1 MTQASADV
9 TLAGQHLSLR
19 ADRSVWVHAT
29 PHVALHADG
38 RWDAEPD
45 TLLVA
50 DVHLGKAHQYRAH
63 GLPLGE
69 AVTEGSN
76 ARTLARLLHALRETG
91 ASRLVVLGDLF
102 HGPAVGDS
110 IAQLKA
116 TLDTW
121 RAGLALRGL
130 AAQLVVIGGNHD
142 RGAALDLS
150 ALSSTGSADADADA
164 DADAGVEPLALTVL
178 PEHAV
183 FWLGHLALTH
193 HPEPVADAGYT
204 LAGHLH
210 PCVHLPGRARDR
222 LRLPCFWLGSPQQ
235 RPVGVLPAF
244 GEFTGMH
251 PVLSQP
257 GDQVWAVAG
266 EHLHALPG

>member
-19 ADRSVWVHAT
+19 ADRSVWVRAT
-29 PHVALHADG
+29 PHVAPHADG
-38 RWDAEPD
+38 RWVAEPD

-164 DADAGVEPLALTVL
+164 DVEPLALTVL

-235 RPVGVLPAF
+235 RPLGVLPAF

-251 PVLSQP
+251 PVHVRE
-257 GDQVWAVAG
+257 GDAVWVVAG
-266 EHLHALPG
+266 EHVHALTP